1 MAGATRPVVRSVE
14 FTGHLSDN
22 RAIADYLVS
31 ADICVEPA
39 PKNPFNDRCTM
50 NKVGE
55 YMAMGKPVVAF
66 DLDEVRDTAHGAA
79 TYVPANDPVD
89 FGDQILRLL
98 ESPEERRRMGAK
110 G

>member
-1 MAGATRPVVRSVE
+1 MAGATRPVVRSE
-14 FTGHLSDN
+14 WWIGSKSL
-22 RAIADYLVS
+22 
-31 ADICVEPA
+31 
-39 PKNPFNDRCTM
+39 

-79 TYVPANDPVD
+79 IYVPANDPVD

-98 ESPEERRRMGAK
+98 ESPEERRRMGEK